1 MRNLSDG
8 PKRNLEAVFGRK
20 NATHHFPLLFQD
32 KWLPRPLPEAQ
43 GFVMGCWHYIVSI
56 GTECQAPHL
65 LVMPLQVEKKGKM
78 NNTSPS
84 SWEKCLSHSDNA
96 SFQEPPKLPTS
107 NVWMCSNLSASHCLI
122 LLSFPA
128 VKKRWDLATNWRY
141 ITLGRQKSRR
151 ERDLKTHMY
160 RRQQCIPKPCSP
172 HHHLPLGN
180 AFWHQPTLQ
189 WPNSGLGQRAPEG
202 RSIQCGQWGLAQELC
217 DLSSYQTALTTFVL
231 VSHWLGLSMESSAH
245 RFGAN
250 TGDLAAKVVKAQ
262 IHPPGEHFW
271 WLLPTTQN
279 KKLTA
284 GSQPLKQQS
293 SPQPKDAVMFDQPV
307 IMGKERAVTVP
318 KIQAP
323 NLHIPVGRPSCN
335 QSPILQRNAWN
346 GVGRWLAALPGII
359 NRLSSAKA
367 LAPEICPPDPSTSS
381 LLSKAHPCST
391 DRQPTESTLT
401 LFWIS
406 VGT

>member
-1 MRNLSDG
+1 
-8 PKRNLEAVFGRK
+8 
-20 NATHHFPLLFQD
+20 
-32 KWLPRPLPEAQ
+32 
-43 GFVMGCWHYIVSI
+43 
-56 GTECQAPHL
+56 
-65 LVMPLQVEKKGKM
+65 
-78 NNTSPS
+78 
-84 SWEKCLSHSDNA
+84 
-96 SFQEPPKLPTS
+96 
-107 NVWMCSNLSASHCLI
+107 
-122 LLSFPA
+122 
-128 VKKRWDLATNWRY
+128 
-141 ITLGRQKSRR
+141 
-151 ERDLKTHMY
+151 
-160 RRQQCIPKPCSP
+160 
-172 HHHLPLGN
+172 
-180 AFWHQPTLQ
+180 
-189 WPNSGLGQRAPEG
+189 
-202 RSIQCGQWGLAQELC
+202 
-217 DLSSYQTALTTFVL
+217 
-231 VSHWLGLSMESSAH
+231 MESSAH

-250 TGDLAAKVVKAQ
+250 TGDLAAKVVRAQ

-359 NRLSSAKA
+359 NGLSSAKA

-391 DRQPTESTLT
+391 ETAHRKHPDSFLNLCRHLRP
-401 LFWIS
+401 
-406 VGT
+406 